1 MGEFD
6 IRLMVVDDSE
16 LWHDQV
22 RQILEQYPGLE
33 IVATAQTGE
42 EAIIKARLR
51 HPDVIVMDL
60 GLPEMSGFEAA
71 KQIREEFSEVKF
83 VFFSVQSNP
92 ATISAVL
99 SLKGS
104 AYVTKARGWADLA
117 RAIKNV
123 VS

>member
-1 MGEFD
+1 
-6 IRLMVVDDSE
+6 MVVDDSK
-16 LWHDQV
+16 LWHDHV
-22 RQILEQYPGLE
+22 RQILEPYPGLE

-60 GLPEMSGFEAA
+60 GLPEMNGFEAA
-71 KQIREEFSEVKF
+71 KQIREEFPEVKF

-92 ATISAVL
+92 AMISAVL

-104 AYVTKARGWADLA
+104 AYVTKTRGWADLA